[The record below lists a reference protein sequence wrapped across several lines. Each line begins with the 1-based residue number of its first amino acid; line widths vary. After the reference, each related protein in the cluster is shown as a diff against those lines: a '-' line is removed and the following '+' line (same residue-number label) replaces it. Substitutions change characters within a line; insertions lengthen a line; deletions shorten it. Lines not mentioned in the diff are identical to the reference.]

1 MLHKCFP
8 LRVRSYSDLTKYFMS
23 PCIISHFRSIF
34 NSARSISPAIDIF
47 LSLCTIRKIKIGIF
61 DKQNR
66 PLFAPFTPKLSKRVQ
81 GKSKNKQKP
90 KQQKPPRKTENED
103 ERRGRRTKDERCTFG
118 SPKVPKGVVGV
129 CFEKGSQTKQSNSA
143 PDSVTSFRT

>member
-81 GKSKNKQKP
+81 GKSKKQA
-90 KQQKPPRKTENED
+90 KTEATKAAAQDRKRGRETRTKD
-103 ERRGRRTKDERCTFG
+103 ETRERRTRDEGRRTKDEGRETYFREPESTKGRCGGAF
-118 SPKVPKGVVGV
+118 
-129 CFEKGSQTKQSNSA
+129 
-143 PDSVTSFRT
+143 